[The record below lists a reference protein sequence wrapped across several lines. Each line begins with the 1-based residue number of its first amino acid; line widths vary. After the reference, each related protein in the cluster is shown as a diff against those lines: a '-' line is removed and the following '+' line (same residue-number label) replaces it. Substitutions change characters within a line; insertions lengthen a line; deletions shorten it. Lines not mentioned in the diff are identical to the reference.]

1 MYKGDVKM
9 AFEIER
15 KFLIEFP
22 NIEILEKYPK
32 SEIAQTYLKTENGFT
47 SRVRKR
53 TSDGV
58 TKYIFTEKKRI
69 TDLTCIEN
77 EREISAKEYEELL
90 KLADPERTTVEKVR
104 YCIPFNG
111 RVVEVDI
118 YPFWNDRAIAEVEL
132 ESEDEAT
139 LLPDFIKI
147 IRDVTAE
154 KAYKNASIA
163 KKIPDDC

>member
-1 MYKGDVKM
+1 M

-15 KFLIEFP
+15 KFLIGYP
-22 NIEILEKYPK
+22 DLNILERYPK
-32 SEIAQTYLKTENGFT
+32 SDIAQTYLNTNDGMT

-53 TSDGV
+53 TSNGD
-58 TKYIFTEKKRI
+58 TKYIFTEKKRV
-69 TDLTCIEN
+69 TDVTCIEN
-77 EREISAKEYEELL
+77 ERELSADEYEELL
-90 KLADPERTTVEKVR
+90 KLADPERRTVYKTR
-104 YCIPFNG
+104 YCVPFGG

-132 ESEDEAT
+132 ESEDEAVS
-139 LLPDFIKI
+139 LPDFIKV

-154 KAYKNASIA
+154 KQYKNAAIA

>member
-1 MYKGDVKM
+1 M

-15 KFLIEFP
+15 KFLIKYP
-22 NIEILEKYPK
+22 DTEILENYPDVRK
-32 SEIAQTYLKTENGFT
+32 SEIAQTYLKTDDGFT

-53 TSDGV
+53 TTNGV

-69 TDLTCIEN
+69 TDVKCIEN
-77 EREISAKEYEELL
+77 ERELSVEEYEELL
-90 KLADPERTTVEKVR
+90 KLADPERKTVYKTR
-104 YCIPFNG
+104 YCLPFNG

-118 YPFWNDRAIAEVEL
+118 YPFWNDRAVAEVEM
-132 ESEDEAT
+132 ENEEET
-139 LLPDFIKI
+139 VFLPEFITV

-163 KKIPDDC
+163 QKIPEDC

>member
-1 MYKGDVKM
+1 M

-15 KFLIEFP
+15 KYLIEYP
-22 NIEILEKYPK
+22 DLNILENYPK
-32 SEIAQTYLKTENGFT
+32 SDIAQTYLKTNDGMT

-53 TSDGV
+53 TLGGV

-69 TDLTCIEN
+69 TDVKCIEN
-77 EREISAKEYEELL
+77 ERELSAVEYEELL
-90 KLADPERTTVEKVR
+90 KLADTERRTVIKTR
-104 YCIPFNG
+104 YCVPYNG

-118 YPFWNDRAIAEVEL
+118 YPFWSDRAIAEVEM
-132 ESEDEAT
+132 ESENEEVC
-139 LLPDFIKI
+139 LPDFIKV

-154 KAYKNASIA
+154 RAYKNASIA

>member
-1 MYKGDVKM
+1 M

-15 KFLIEFP
+15 KFLIEYP
-22 NIEILEKYPK
+22 DLEILNEFPK
-32 SEIAQTYLKTENGFT
+32 SEIAQTYLKTDDGMT

-69 TDLTCIEN
+69 NDLKCIEN
-77 EREISAKEYEELL
+77 ERGISADEYKDLL
-90 KLADPERTTVEKVR
+90 KLADPERKTVYKTR
-104 YCIPFNG
+104 YCVPHNG

-118 YPFWNDRAIAEVEL
+118 YPFWSDRAIAEVEM
-132 ESEDEAT
+132 EDEAEKVV
-139 LLPDFIKI
+139 LPDFIKI

-163 KKIPDDC
+163 KKIPTDC

>member
-1 MYKGDVKM
+1 M

-15 KFLIEFP
+15 KYLIEYP
-22 NIEILEKYPK
+22 DLNILESYPK
-32 SEIAQTYLKTENGFT
+32 SDIAQTYLKTNDGMT

-53 TSDGV
+53 TSEGV

-69 TDLTCIEN
+69 TDVKCIEN
-77 EREISAKEYEELL
+77 ERELSAVEYEELL
-90 KLADPERTTVEKVR
+90 KLADTERRTVIKTR
-104 YCIPFNG
+104 YCVPYNG

-118 YPFWNDRAIAEVEL
+118 YPFWSDRAIAEVEM
-132 ESEDEAT
+132 ESENEEVC
-139 LLPDFIKI
+139 LPDFIKV

>member
-1 MYKGDVKM
+1 M

-15 KFLIEFP
+15 KYLIEYP
-22 NIEILEKYPK
+22 DLNILENYPK
-32 SEIAQTYLKTENGFT
+32 SDIAQTYLKTNDGMT

-53 TSDGV
+53 TKDGV

-69 TDLTCIEN
+69 TDLKCIEN
-77 EREISAKEYEELL
+77 EREITAEEYAELL
-90 KLADPERTTVEKVR
+90 TLADTERRTVIKTR
-104 YCIPFNG
+104 YCIPYSG

-118 YPFWNDRAIAEVEL
+118 YPFWSDRAIAEVEM
-132 ESEDEAT
+132 EREDEEVC
-139 LLPDFIKI
+139 LPDFIKV

-154 KAYKNASIA
+154 RAYKNASIA

>member
-1 MYKGDVKM
+1 M

-15 KFLIEFP
+15 KYLIEYP
-22 NIEILEKYPK
+22 DLNILENYPK
-32 SEIAQTYLKTENGFT
+32 SEIAQTYLKTNDGMT

-53 TSDGV
+53 TTGGV

-69 TDLTCIEN
+69 TDVKCIEN
-77 EREISAKEYEELL
+77 ERELSAEEYEELL
-90 KLADPERTTVEKVR
+90 KLADTERRTVIKTR
-104 YCIPFNG
+104 YCVPYNG

-118 YPFWNDRAIAEVEL
+118 YPFWSDRAIAEVEM
-132 ESEDEAT
+132 ESENEEVC
-139 LLPDFIKI
+139 LPDFIKV

>member
-1 MYKGDVKM
+1 MV
-9 AFEIER
+9 FEIER
-15 KFLIEFP
+15 KYLIEYP
-22 NIEILEKYPK
+22 DLNILENYPK
-32 SEIAQTYLKTENGFT
+32 SDIAQTYLKTNDGMT

-53 TSDGV
+53 TSEGV

-69 TDLTCIEN
+69 TDVKCIEN
-77 EREISAKEYEELL
+77 ERELSAVEYEELL
-90 KLADPERTTVEKVR
+90 KLADTERRTVIKTR
-104 YCIPFNG
+104 YCVPYNG

-118 YPFWNDRAIAEVEL
+118 YPFWSDRAIAEVEM
-132 ESEDEAT
+132 ESENEEVC
-139 LLPDFIKI
+139 LPDFIKV